1 MKNSTK
7 STKSTQY
14 PKEYSVK
21 RSDVKLSPGAFGKQ
35 DVGGGQ
41 QQPQT
46 TIPFLGISEQE
57 LSDIFI
63 SVKNSLNGNV
73 SAISRHTKNDELLDI
88 EM

>member
-1 MKNSTK
+1 
-7 STKSTQY
+7 
-14 PKEYSVK
+14 VK
-21 RSDVKLSPGAFGKQ
+21 RSDVKQPTGAFAKQ
-35 DVGGGQ
+35 DVDGGQ
-41 QQPQT
+41 QRPQT

-57 LSDIFI
+57 LSDILI